1 MHCPSCGTDTT
12 LDQRFCRS
20 CGMGLETVSKLVT
33 EHSSP
38 EMLKVEESLSKKA
51 VEQRMYNSLK
61 WGMMAF
67 ILGMA
72 MLFLVKTLGL
82 GKGFNLIGGFLLFL
96 AMGWMCYAVFSPMR
110 NVSPSSRKFPRLGRT
125 GELPETADTKELPPA
140 RVPVPVASITE
151 RTTQLIAANDAVK
164 RSE

>member
-20 CGMGLETVSKLVT
+20 CGMGLETVSKLVA

-38 EMLKVEESLSKKA
+38 EMLKVEKSLCKKA
-51 VEQRMYNSLK
+51 NDVRMYNSLK
-61 WGMMAF
+61 WGMLSF

-82 GKGFNLIGGFLLFL
+82 GKGFNLIGGLLLFM
-96 AMGWMCYAVFSPMR
+96 AMGWMCLAALSTIREGPA
-110 NVSPSSRKFPRLGRT
+110 SRKLPLLGQT
-125 GELPETADTKELPPA
+125 GELPKAENTKELPSA
-140 RVPVPVASITE
+140 HIPVPVASITE
-151 RTTQLIAANDAVK
+151 RTTQLIAADDAVR